1 MKDQIKALAANPTYA
16 AAKTFAYSYL
26 GFTLYLSFTHQI
38 ELFAHMGSHS
48 PWVAPI
54 LCDTLMVFGKML
66 RNPKKISAGGRRA
79 GGFLQYFGAALSLTA
94 NILAGDNAGDRIIGA
109 MVISLMLIIEAV
121 ADHIK
126 PIEKDTAVAKKAKT
140 AAAVA
145 KAQATRAANQA
156 KAQREV
162 EAKAQREADRKERA
176 RLNRLAREAEAKA
189 AATETDQRPTDLN
202 AWAAD
207 ASAPVSPAP
216 AGWTY
221 I

>member
-26 GFTLYLSFTHQI
+26 GFTLYLSFNHQI
-38 ELFAHMGSHS
+38 ELFAGWGSHT

-66 RNPKKISAGGRRA
+66 RNPKISASGRRA

-126 PIEKDTAVAKKAKT
+126 PVEQDTAVAKQAKT

-145 KAQATRAANQA
+145 KAQATKAANKA
-156 KAQREV
+156 KAQA
-162 EAKAQREADRKERA
+162 EAAAKEQREADRKERA
-176 RLNRLAREAEAKA
+176 RLNRLAREAEAQAKA
-189 AATETDQRPTDLN
+189 TTETADERPADLD

-207 ASAPVSPAP
+207 VTAPVSPAP
-216 AGWTY
+216 GWTY